1 MFTILWYKNTCSGNE
16 KWKLSHGEKAQSGT
30 PADCLISPDS
40 FCWTLKVPDLTMLFV
55 GFCCYLSFY
64 LEASPEVT
72 LYCLGLSV
80 WGIPAGCLKSVSPVN
95 FCCLSTWLDNVAICL
110 SLAIYSFTLTCHTI
124 KLTHSKSFYGY
135 FRSFSRLPR
144 HASLCLL
151 IPIVPISPT
160 SILTS
165 FRKISLI
172 IPARYIVV
180 YLLPVTLYLRPC
192 L

>member
-1 MFTILWYKNTCSGNE
+1 MFTILWYKNTRSGNE
-16 KWKLSHGEKAQSGT
+16 KWKLSHEEKAQSGT
-30 PADCLISPDS
+30 PADCLTSPDS

-80 WGIPAGCLKSVSPVN
+80 WGTPAGCLKGASPVN
-95 FCCLSTWLDNVAICL
+95 FCWLSTWLDNVLLYVYLLLFIL
-110 SLAIYSFTLTCHTI
+110 LLWLVTQLNSLIQNQ
-124 KLTHSKSFYGY
+124 KYGY

-151 IPIVPISPT
+151 IPIVPVSPT

-165 FRKISLI
+165 EKFSW
-172 IPARYIVV
+172 
-180 YLLPVTLYLRPC
+180 
-192 L
+192 